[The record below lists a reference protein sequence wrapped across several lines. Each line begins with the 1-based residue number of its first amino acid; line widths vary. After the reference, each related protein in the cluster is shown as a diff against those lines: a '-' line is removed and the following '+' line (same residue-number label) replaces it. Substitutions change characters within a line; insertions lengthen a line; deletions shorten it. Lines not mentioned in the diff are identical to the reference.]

1 MVIIWKTTFKTIFY
15 FCSDDKLNNW
25 HDREDRS
32 ENSRRDG
39 VENMQDGEMIIKDE
53 ERIMKDGEVVKFDP
67 SRYLDL
73 EREAERLVDL
83 VGVMED
89 REEQILAEVKAGRTE
104 TDIARR
110 RVR

>member
-1 MVIIWKTTFKTIFY
+1 M
-15 FCSDDKLNNW
+15 
-25 HDREDRS
+25 EDIS
-32 ENSRRDG
+32 ENRRRDGVENIQDGVENMQDG
-39 VENMQDGEMIIKDE
+39 VENMQDGEMMMKDTGRDE

-67 SRYLDL
+67 GRYLDL

-83 VGVMED
+83 VEVMED

-104 TDIARR
+104 ADIARR